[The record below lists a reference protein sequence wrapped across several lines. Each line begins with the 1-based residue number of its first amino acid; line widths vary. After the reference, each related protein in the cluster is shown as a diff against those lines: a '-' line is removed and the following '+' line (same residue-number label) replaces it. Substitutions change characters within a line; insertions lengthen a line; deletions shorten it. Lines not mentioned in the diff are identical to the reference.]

1 MNILY
6 MAHQNR
12 HINVSPFKLTI
23 KLTAAREKK
32 VKYSNC
38 FINRE
43 LSLEIGK
50 EQTRQDYMITFPRG
64 CGWISELS
72 QAAQCPGHCC
82 RTARVGGTGSTSPEA
97 PDTPRHF
104 PLISQEIF
112 SPHGP
117 FLASKRM
124 CWETQVKEFLWVCWG
139 RGWVCWALRSRDC
152 MH

>member
-23 KLTAAREKK
+23 KLTAARKKKK

-50 EQTRQDYMITFPRG
+50 EQARQDYIMTFPGDLDG
-64 CGWISELS
+64 CLNSARLLQVSRALLQNCLS
-72 QAAQCPGHCC
+72 SGAQAAPPRG
-82 RTARVGGTGSTSPEA
+82 
-97 PDTPRHF
+97 PRHPQASPTYF
-104 PLISQEIF
+104 TRGDFL
-112 SPHGP
+112 SPHAP
-117 FLASKRM
+117 FLASKRT
-124 CWETQVKEFLWVCWG
+124 CWETL
-139 RGWVCWALRSRDC
+139 
-152 MH
+152 